1 MLLPQEWMKGE
12 VVSSTPIGCMC
23 NLPLKKTEEEANW
36 IKKEL
41 ILCMYTHNHM
51 YMYIHLHPPL
61 PPPTY
66 CTNTKKYNTYKSTFI
81 RILILFFS
89 LLVHL

>member
-66 CTNTKKYNTYKSTFI
+66 RTNTKKYNTYKSTFI